1 MRIDETAVVTSISS
15 LSVRQLRTWVRRG
28 WIRPDQE
35 STGASFTDIDVARVR
50 LVCHLRA
57 DLNVNDDSIPVI
69 LSLLDQLYGVRRELR
84 LLAEAVADQPDAVQ
98 QGHRRG
104 RFADFAQAGRQSG

>member
-1 MRIDETAVVTSISS
+1 MRLDETAVVTSISR

-28 WIRPDQE
+28 WIRHDQE
-35 STGASFTDIDVARVR
+35 STGSSFTEIDIARIR

-84 LLAEAVADQPDAVQ
+84 LMAEAVARQPEAVQ
-98 QGHRRG
+98 QDIAEAVARISDRSEL
-104 RFADFAQAGRQSG
+104 QSE